1 MNSGNADES
10 RCEWWE
16 LFYVPFNVKINNQ
29 YCTIPFST
37 TAAHTLPIIIYLCCT
52 FMLSFFILSNQNY
65 LDRSLENARSHS
77 KNIDQD
83 ELFEL
88 NKEANRQILQNPG
101 MRVIISITITYKCF
115 ISFVCTIIVFWIGV
129 AFLCGQWDNFPDY
142 WLITSSTLSVL
153 CMSSIVLFVFQTSL
167 LLFDENIGL
176 LLFIRDLDR
185 SSILF
190 KFLSQMDLFNIW
202 FLYLLS
208 ARLSAYYQESRRA
221 IFILLVFIFVLII
234 LLFSLGG
241 MDFILI
247 Y

>member
-1 MNSGNADES
+1 MNSGRANES

-16 LFYVPFNVKINNQ
+16 LLFVPFNVKINNQ
-29 YCTIPFST
+29 YCTVPHST
-37 TAAHTLPIIIYLCCT
+37 TAAYTIPIVVYLCST

-77 KNIDQD
+77 KNIEQD
-83 ELFEL
+83 EFFEL

-101 MRVIISITITYKCF
+101 MRVIISITIVYKCL
-115 ISFVCTIIVFWIGV
+115 ISFVCAIIIFWIAV

-153 CMSSIVLFVFQTSL
+153 CLSSLVLFVFQSSL

-176 LLFIRDLDR
+176 VLLIKDLDR

-190 KFLSQMDLFNIW
+190 KLLSQLDLFNIW

-208 ARLSAYYQESRRA
+208 ARLGTYYHESRWT
-221 IFILLVFIFVLII
+221 IFILLIFIFLLII
-234 LLFSLGG
+234 LLSSLGG